1 MRDRERRQR
10 EVVGEEAEPLLR
22 LGIDVA
28 HTPQRPRIVASG
40 ICGGQADR
48 VIRLHTGR
56 EIDRTRRP
64 TPEPHPFLGA
74 GHEERRLVGEAMQA
88 FEIDVPAVHDVD
100 GPGLEHQIVQE
111 RHVRGFSFG
120 NLPNGGDRP
129 TEIEL
134 RVQFHGGIVS
144 SIAGPR
150 KHRQTEVD
158 DGRVEGIHRVRQ
170 VDGEGL
176 IDIERPRGANQA
188 VREVGVDA
196 PVTGLVGV
204 RDRRSGDSRAD
215 AQVIK
220 LRLHGAQTRFDI
232 PQAFAIRELGERH
245 AEILIPA
252 GET

>member
-1 MRDRERRQR
+1 VRDRERRQR
-10 EVVGEEAEPLLR
+10 EVVGEEAEAVLC

-28 HTPQRPRIVASG
+28 HTTQRPRIVASG

-56 EIDRTRRP
+56 KIDRTRGP
-64 TPEPHPFLGA
+64 SSEPHPFLRA
-74 GHEERRLVGEAMQA
+74 GHEERRFLGEAMQA

-100 GPGLEHQIVQE
+100 GPGLEHQIIKE

-120 NLPNGGDRP
+120 NLHDGGDRP
-129 TEIEL
+129 AEIEL

-158 DGRVEGIHRVRQ
+158 DGRVEGVHRVRQ

-196 PVTGLVGV
+196 PVAGFVGI
-204 RDRRSGDSRAD
+204 RDRRSRDARAD
-215 AQVIK
+215 AEVIE

-232 PQAFAIRELGERH
+232 P
-245 AEILIPA
+245 
-252 GET
+252 